1 MSTVLDQALKELRD
15 LPEDA
20 QLSIARDLLEMIR
33 SEAKWDQLFAD
44 PRSKKVM
51 TALIAEADAD
61 GDLDFDPATQPRKSA
76 K

>member
-44 PRSKKVM
+44 PRSKRAM
-51 TALIAEADAD
+51 AALIAESDAD
-61 GDLDFDPATQPRKSA
+61 SDLDFDPATQPRKTT